1 MTDLPT
7 ITAEIF
13 LMVDQDGDYI
23 ATHDED
29 SLGEVWDNYMGG
41 SPTGPKTVKLNL
53 VALLPANTEV
63 SGEIVPY
70 QVDGEIALTVEA

>member
-1 MTDLPT
+1 MADVST

-29 SLGEVWDNYMGG
+29 SLSEVWDNYVGG
-41 SPTGPKTVKLNL
+41 SPSGLKTVKLNL
-53 VALLPANTEV
+53 TAPLPVSLEV
-63 SGEIVPY
+63 SGEIAAD